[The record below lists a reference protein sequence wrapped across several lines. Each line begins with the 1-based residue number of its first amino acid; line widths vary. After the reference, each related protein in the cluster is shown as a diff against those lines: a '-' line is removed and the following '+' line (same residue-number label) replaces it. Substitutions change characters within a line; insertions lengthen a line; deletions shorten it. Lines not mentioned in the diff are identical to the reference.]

1 MIDTRRLD
9 MLRGDLGA
17 DGVQEIMAIFIEEAE
32 QHLARLAAAEDAAEQ
47 ERPLHSLRG
56 GALNLG
62 FADLALAARAAETA
76 VRAGRALGADDI
88 ADLRALWQVSRA
100 AFARLA
106 PDCLPA

>member
-17 DGVQEIMAIFIEEAE
+17 DGVQEVLAIFIEEAE
-32 QHLARLAAAEDAAEQ
+32 AHLSRLAAAGDARAQ
-47 ERPLHSLRG
+47 EGPLHSLRG

-62 FADLALAARAAETA
+62 FADLALASRAAETA
-76 VRAGRALGADDI
+76 VRAGRALGPEDI
-88 ADLRALWQVSRA
+88 ADLVALWQASRA

-106 PDCLPA
+106 PDCVPA